1 MAIILP
7 VYHRVQNILVGGG
20 NYDFSAVGKNPTDLA
35 GLDLGSATAPLTSGL
50 FHGLSVTLQS
60 NNGDAASDYLIEVF
74 TENESDLDAKGEGG
88 ASGTS
93 SVLYSA
99 TFSFSAVEKTIS
111 DMLSTPVPILE
122 QPFIRVTQTT
132 TETANHFILIKPYI
146 QAIAN

>member
-7 VYHRVQNILVGGG
+7 VFHRVDNVLLS
-20 NYDFSAVGKNPTDLA
+20 NYDFDSGVNPTALA
-35 GLDLGSATAPLTSGL
+35 GLTLGSATALLTSGL

-60 NNGDAASDYLIEVF
+60 NAGDAASDYLIEVF

-93 SVLYSA
+93 SVIYSA
-99 TFSFSAVEKTIS
+99 TFSFAGVEKTIL
-111 DMLSTPVPILE
+111 DMIPVPVPILE
-122 QPFIRVTQTT
+122 QPFIRVRQTT
-132 TETANHFILIKPYI
+132 TETDDHFILIKPYI